1 MRKST
6 IAAVALLVGLALV
19 AGPAAAGTAQVS
31 GNQTPAAPDDPCI
44 AGDPSSLATF
54 TMDGSL
60 IGCWY
65 TDDLTFREQPSG
77 TAQATGREHFVGC
90 LDLGDDGSCSGD
102 PSGTLSFSFQFSG
115 RFDNVTLA
123 EIRGRCQ
130 HPVVSGAGGLDGA
143 GGVIN
148 FKDDVST
155 GIASY
160 TGNIRP

>member
-1 MRKST
+1 MMKTS
-6 IAAVALLVGLALV
+6 IAVAALV
-19 AGPAAAGTAQVS
+19 AVLTLVGGPAVAGTTHVS
-31 GNQTPAAPDDPCI
+31 GKQTPAAPEDPCI

-77 TAQATGREHFVGC
+77 TSQATGHEHFVGC
-90 LDLGDDGSCSGD
+90 LDRGRDGSCIGD

-115 RFDNVTLA
+115 KFDTVTFA

-130 HPVVSGAGGLDGA
+130 HPVVSGTGGFADA

-155 GIASY
+155 GIAAY
-160 TGNIRP
+160 TGNIRL